1 MTWYQF
7 VGKLQG
13 AEQGTVKQLQEINKA
28 GEYIIETTESSGCL
42 VSLKIVSDD
51 DQISKKDWTL
61 EDLRELESKLILITR
76 QSSSWK
82 NEKEC
87 FQEVNIKCNFRS
99 QLLKENDGL
108 SVISS

>member
-1 MTWYQF
+1 MTWYHF

-13 AEQGTVKQLQEINKA
+13 AEQGTVKQLQDINQA

-51 DQISKKDWTL
+51 DQISKKVWTF
-61 EDLRELESKLILITR
+61 EDLRELESKLVLITR

-82 NEKEC
+82 HEKEC
-87 FQEVNIKCNFRS
+87 FQEVSINSSFSS
-99 QLLKENDGL
+99 QL
-108 SVISS
+108 I